1 MLFAVAFAPPSGL
14 RSLPY
19 GRSRIH
25 SHSSWIFLSE
35 ICHTPVLQ
43 KIHQIRSPYEILLQ
57 LCASFPKEILFPL
70 MRADLSRHKL
80 RIRRIRQSKFRPVY
94 TRAELVGDLASPSP
108 SLLPP
113 YGKKI
118 KPAGSLYF
126 MPKAWLTLYEVYMT
140 LFPILKELSYK

>member
-1 MLFAVAFAPPSGL
+1 
-14 RSLPY
+14 
-19 GRSRIH
+19 
-25 SHSSWIFLSE
+25 
-35 ICHTPVLQ
+35 
-43 KIHQIRSPYEILLQ
+43 
-57 LCASFPKEILFPL
+57 

-118 KPAGSLYF
+118 KPASRLYF

>member
-80 RIRRIRQSKFRPVY
+80 RIRRIRESKFRPVY
-94 TRAELVGDLASPSP
+94 TRAGTCWGFGIPKPQLTSALWQKNKACRQSLFYAKGLADS
-108 SLLPP
+108 
-113 YGKKI
+113 
-118 KPAGSLYF
+118 
-126 MPKAWLTLYEVYMT
+126 V
-140 LFPILKELSYK
+140 